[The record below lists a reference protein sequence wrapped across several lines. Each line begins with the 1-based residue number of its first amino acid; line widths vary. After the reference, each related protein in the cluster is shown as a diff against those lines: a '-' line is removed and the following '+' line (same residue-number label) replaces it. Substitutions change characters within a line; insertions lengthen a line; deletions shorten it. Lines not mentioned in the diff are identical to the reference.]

1 MAGARKL
8 QQEIDRT
15 LKKVEE
21 GLDDFDSGARKVE
34 TCDTPALKIKLE
46 EDLKRELKKLQK
58 QRDAIKGWAASTEVK
73 VKTPLLDARRSIEL
87 RMERFKVIER
97 ESKMKAY
104 SKEGLMRDTP
114 LTADDRRRLK
124 TREWVDKLVNKL
136 SDEAEV
142 FEAELEAL
150 EEAAS
155 SSGGAKKKGG
165 AVEKSPEELLAA
177 ILRTH
182 RFHVEKLE
190 MLSKALADGDAALDP
205 DKVDALKG
213 AWRAREGAGS
223 GRGRGAH
230 REGVR
235 LPRGPSA
242 AAHLRHPHA
251 RPAPSARPLSPP
263 APTSQTT

>member
-21 GLDDFDSGARKVE
+21 GLDDFDMGARKVE

-73 VKTPLLDARRSIEL
+73 VKTPLLDARRNIEL

-114 LTADDRRRLK
+114 LTAEDRRRLK

-142 FEAELEAL
+142 FEAE
-150 EEAAS
+150 
-155 SSGGAKKKGG
+155 
-165 AVEKSPEELLAA
+165 
-177 ILRTH
+177 
-182 RFHVEKLE
+182 
-190 MLSKALADGDAALDP
+190 
-205 DKVDALKG
+205 
-213 AWRAREGAGS
+213 
-223 GRGRGAH
+223 
-230 REGVR
+230 
-235 LPRGPSA
+235 
-242 AAHLRHPHA
+242 
-251 RPAPSARPLSPP
+251 PP
-263 APTSQTT
+263 ASKR